1 MKRMLLTAVIL
12 CGLIVSVVAQKRN
25 SLIGDF
31 VIGEVAS
38 ADAATREITIKYP
51 GKEGM
56 EVFSGVLASDDTL
69 KIRGISVREITP
81 GIQVRV
87 LYKSEDEKINGQ
99 KKKINR
105 ILILNFLGK
114 DEFVRLRDQLKVD
127 PSTAF
132 VHAANANLPS
142 NSPLKVYLANAY
154 SDGKQDLTKWVT
166 KWNGKNGETYGRLEL
181 VSALEQADI
190 LIVTAEGSDTM
201 IATFPDY
208 QGRDTKGGWSQ
219 ATSYVVV
226 KDPEGLKVLW
236 IREAPVWSN
245 EAKTKVVSLKSTK
258 SIISE
263 MEKRMKARTG
273 NVKK

>member
-1 MKRMLLTAVIL
+1 MKRSLVIAIIL
-12 CGLIVSVVAQKRN
+12 CGLTVTVVAQKRN
-25 SLIGDF
+25 SLVGDF

-38 ADAATREITIKYP
+38 VDAATREITINYP
-51 GKEGM
+51 GKQGT
-56 EVFSGVLASDDTL
+56 EVFSGILASDDKL
-69 KIRGISVREITP
+69 KIRGITVHKITP
-81 GIQVRV
+81 GIHVRV

-105 ILILNFLGK
+105 ILIFHFLGK
-114 DEFVRLRDQLKVD
+114 DEFVRLRDQLGVA

-132 VHAANANLPS
+132 AHAANANLPS
-142 NSPLKVYLANAY
+142 NSPLKLYLAIAY

-166 KWNGKNGETYGRLEL
+166 KWNGKNAETYGRLEL

-190 LIVTAEGSDTM
+190 LIVTARGSDTM
-201 IATFPDY
+201 LATLPDY
-208 QGRDTKGGWSQ
+208 QGGVTKGWWSQ

-236 IREAPVWSN
+236 MSEAPVWSN
-245 EAKTKVVSLKSTK
+245 QTKVVSLRSTK

-263 MEKRMKARTG
+263 MEKRMKARTSDI
-273 NVKK
+273 KK